1 VSEMISD
8 STFYWHHCPV

>member
-1 VSEMISD
+1 MISD